1 MSLRENAHLLAA
13 AGIDFRTLDPM
24 DCYLLAEKII
34 NDRELTEA
42 SRPQFAALPKG
53 IRAQILQSWPENK
66 RAALRERIG
75 ATR

>member
-1 MSLRENAHLLAA
+1 MSLRDSAHLVTA

-24 DCYLLAEKII
+24 DCYLLAGKII
-34 NDRELTEA
+34 SDRELTEA
-42 SRPQFAALPKG
+42 CRPQFAVLPKG
-53 IRAQILQSWPENK
+53 IRAKVLQNWPETK